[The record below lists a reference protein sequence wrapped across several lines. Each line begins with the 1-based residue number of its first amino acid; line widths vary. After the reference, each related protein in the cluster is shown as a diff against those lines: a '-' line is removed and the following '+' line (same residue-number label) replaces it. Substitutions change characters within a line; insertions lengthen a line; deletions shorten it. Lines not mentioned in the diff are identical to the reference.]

1 MIGVVVK
8 SSCLMTN
15 ISLKDFDIG
24 VIIGSFRQCKTMRN
38 RTMAEEIKRS
48 PVRGRRERLKR
59 SKIIM
64 WLQILVVALGAIF
77 ILRTMYDIYVIK
89 QQQHQL
95 QIQIEEL
102 KQSNEAL
109 EQDKQ
114 RLQDPQAIEDVA
126 RDELGLVKPGEVPYV
141 K

>member
-1 MIGVVVK
+1 
-8 SSCLMTN
+8 
-15 ISLKDFDIG
+15 
-24 VIIGSFRQCKTMRN
+24 
-38 RTMAEEIKRS
+38 
-48 PVRGRRERLKR
+48 
-59 SKIIM
+59 M

-77 ILRTMYDIYVIK
+77 ILRTMYDIYAIK
-89 QQQHQL
+89 QQQHKL
-95 QIQIEEL
+95 QIQSEEL
-102 KQSNEAL
+102 KKSNEAL

>member
-1 MIGVVVK
+1 
-8 SSCLMTN
+8 
-15 ISLKDFDIG
+15 
-24 VIIGSFRQCKTMRN
+24 
-38 RTMAEEIKRS
+38 
-48 PVRGRRERLKR
+48 
-59 SKIIM
+59 M

>member
-1 MIGVVVK
+1 
-8 SSCLMTN
+8 
-15 ISLKDFDIG
+15 
-24 VIIGSFRQCKTMRN
+24 
-38 RTMAEEIKRS
+38 MAEEIKKGPRS
-48 PVRGRRERLKR
+48 GRRERPKR
-59 SKIIM
+59 NKVIM
-64 WLQILVVALGAIF
+64 WLQIIIVALGAVF

-95 QIQIEEL
+95 QLQIEEL
-102 KQSNEAL
+102 KKSNEAL

-114 RLQDPQAIEDVA
+114 RLQDPKAIEDVA